1 MMQFE
6 HKRSVTAV
14 CGLSGTGKSTFALR
28 YIVNAVLACRFLFDP
43 EGEFAD
49 RLAIRPA
56 SQFYDLQR
64 QFIQGTVV
72 FDPHG
77 MFPGRLIDAFCF
89 FCDLA
94 FTWSERIEGR
104 KVLVVDEV
112 WKYCKPGSIPDEL
125 ALVCQTGRKR
135 GLGLMV
141 NTQRPNLLNGSI
153 LNEVSEM
160 VCFRLQEENALE
172 KVSGY
177 GFSPDELK
185 ALPDLQLV
193 ARNLDSGG
201 ERRGRI
207 QI

>member
-1 MMQFE
+1 MQFE
-6 HKRSVTAV
+6 NKRSVTIVA
-14 CGLSGTGKSTFALR
+14 GLSGTGKSTFGLR
-28 YIVNAVLACRFLFDP
+28 YLVNADLAARFCFDP
-43 EGEFAD
+43 DGEFAE
-49 RLAIRPA
+49 RLELKPA
-56 SQFYDLQR
+56 RNIYDLQL
-64 QFIQGTVV
+64 QFIRGYVV
-72 FDPHG
+72 YDPHA
-77 MFPGRLIDAFCF
+77 MFAGRLTEAFAF

-94 FTWSERIEGR
+94 FAWSERIDGR

-112 WKYCKPGSIPDEL
+112 WKYCTPAAIPDEL

-141 NTQRPNLLNGSI
+141 NTQRPNKLNGSI

-177 GFSPDELK
+177 GFNADELK
-185 ALPDLQLV
+185 ALPDLHLV

-207 QI
+207 KN